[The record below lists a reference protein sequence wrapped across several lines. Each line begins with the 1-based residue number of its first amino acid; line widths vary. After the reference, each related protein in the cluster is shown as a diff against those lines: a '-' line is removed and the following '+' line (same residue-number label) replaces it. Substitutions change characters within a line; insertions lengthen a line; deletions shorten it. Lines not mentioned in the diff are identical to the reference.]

1 MCKEQNIKKMKKK
14 EKTWLECITEFL
26 RYFSILVG
34 RLLTVLYLSVD
45 VLHVYAF
52 FRYIVAA
59 IGKKMGIPFT
69 LVWQAIFIIIGYNI
83 FYNHFMTMII
93 KPSGPKELRQAE
105 NLRTRYK
112 ARRNRKSVEK
122 ELENDRN
129 DRFDG
134 VS

>member
-1 MCKEQNIKKMKKK
+1 MKKR
-14 EKTWLECITEFL
+14 ELSWQDWFL
-26 RYFSILVG
+26 RGPVRHCQVWTG
-34 RLLTVLYLSVD
+34 RLFTAVYLSID
-45 VLHVYAF
+45 VMHVYAY
-52 FRYIVAA
+52 FRYIVAPL
-59 IGKKMGIPFT
+59 GKKMGVPFT
-69 LVWQAIFIIIGYNI
+69 LVWQAIFIIVAYNV

-93 KPSGPKELRQAE
+93 KPSGPKELRQTE

-122 ELENDRN
+122 ELENDKN